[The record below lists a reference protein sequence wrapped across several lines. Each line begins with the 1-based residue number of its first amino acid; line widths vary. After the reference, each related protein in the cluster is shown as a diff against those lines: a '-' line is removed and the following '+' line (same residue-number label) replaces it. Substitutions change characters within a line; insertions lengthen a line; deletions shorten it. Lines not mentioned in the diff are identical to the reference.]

1 MILVD
6 DSKANWAC
14 LILSLA
20 AITETLT
27 CFSLTY
33 RMVSNFT
40 NFLVFCY
47 YIFQCFFKIF
57 FCFHCY
63 LLYLANNIKIAD
75 HECYQIGTHLWTFV
89 KFITDLIRLAT
100 DIIMKILFGIEKCN
114 HISVIKE
121 RKKQLKCK
129 NKALI
134 AIKMQNY

>member
-57 FCFHCY
+57 FVF
-63 LLYLANNIKIAD
+63 
-75 HECYQIGTHLWTFV
+75 
-89 KFITDLIRLAT
+89 
-100 DIIMKILFGIEKCN
+100 
-114 HISVIKE
+114 
-121 RKKQLKCK
+121 
-129 NKALI
+129 I
-134 AIKMQNY
+134 AIYYTLLTISKSQTTNATK